1 MGLQVVLYTLLYE
14 YTPAVVRC
22 CMELWRWDVEYWGK
36 AENLHMIDWY
46 LDLNGRNAT
55 DDWFKSMILNE
66 GIKYVVAIDTEYIY
80 IYIYIIDGKS
90 PFG

>member
-1 MGLQVVLYTLLYE
+1 MGLQAVLYTILYE

-46 LDLNGRNAT
+46 LDLNRRNAT
-55 DDWFKSMILNE
+55 DDRFKSMIYNE
-66 GIKYVVAIDTEYIY
+66 GIKFVAIDTEWYCNTYINIY
-80 IYIYIIDGKS
+80 I
-90 PFG
+90 